1 MDFIKQIGR
10 GVSKF
15 GRDVSK
21 SMADPALIKLGLIV
35 IAIMLYGHLMY
46 YYTPYGIIFTLIV
59 LMFEISRKPKASGDD
74 FE

>member
-1 MDFIKQIGR
+1 
-10 GVSKF
+10 
-15 GRDVSK
+15 
-21 SMADPALIKLGLIV
+21 MADPALIKLGLIV